1 VLKTIIRKS
10 EAINQAQISG
20 EPVLT
25 FDSKGYGAEDFRA
38 LTKKVLKH
46 G

>member
-1 VLKTIIRKS
+1 MLTTIIRES

-20 EPVLT
+20 EPVLA

-38 LTKKVLKH
+38 LTKEVLQH